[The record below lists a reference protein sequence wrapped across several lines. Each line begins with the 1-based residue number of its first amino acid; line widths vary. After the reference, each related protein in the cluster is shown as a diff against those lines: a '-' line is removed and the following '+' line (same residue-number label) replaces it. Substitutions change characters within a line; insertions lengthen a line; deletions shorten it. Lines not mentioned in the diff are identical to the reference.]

1 MPVIDTNYITLEA
14 VLDGSKDYRIQAQLQ
29 PVNTITAEVT
39 IPRVVGNI
47 YPDYTGE
54 YEVIPRFEEQ
64 SLPTMDTV
72 LHADVLVKEIPMA
85 EVTNPSGGYTVTI
98 G

>member
-1 MPVIDTNYITLEA
+1 MPIIDTNYITLEA

-29 PVNTITAEVT
+29 PVNVIEAEVT
-39 IPRVVGNI
+39 IPRVVGNV

-54 YEVIPRFEEQ
+54 YEVIPRFEDQ
-64 SLPTMDTV
+64 SLPTTDTV
-72 LHADVLVKEIPMA
+72 LHADVLVKEIPA
-85 EVTNPSGGYTVTI
+85 YEVPNIGGGLTITI